1 MPTGKRSTRLSA
13 ASLAP
18 DSSSSPRLTG
28 QPRLAR
34 SAAAAAAATMS
45 SRVLGLV
52 REMVLAQYFGATA
65 AMTAYNV
72 AFRIPN
78 LLRDLFA
85 EGAMS
90 AAFVPTFTK
99 HLHGSGKESA
109 WRLANLVINALA
121 VITGLLVL
129 VGIIFA
135 EPLVR
140 LITDNEYTRDAAQ
153 LALTVQLARF
163 MLPTLT
169 FIALAAALM
178 GMLNSLHHFFIP
190 AFSPAMFNVV
200 TILCAWFVV
209 PFMPGLGIAPIVAI
223 AAGTFLG
230 GVAQL
235 AIQWPALRS
244 EGFRYR
250 PIVDL
255 NDEGLRR
262 VLVLMGPGTI
272 GLAATQVN
280 VLVNMWL
287 ATSQEIEAVNWLN
300 YAFRLM
306 YLPIGLFGVSIATAA
321 LPAVSRHHQA
331 EDFAAVRNTVSDG
344 LSLMVMLNVPA
355 TIGLIVL
362 SVPIVRMLFE
372 HGRFTPTDTVATA
385 AALQYYAIG
394 LVGYSVVRI
403 ASPVFYALGRNRIPV
418 IVSVITVLVN
428 AALNYVLVQM
438 IGYRGLALGTS
449 IAALFNAGTLLFLLR
464 SQLHGLNGAQLFSS
478 VSRVALASVGMG
490 AAAFASFR
498 ALEGWMPGDREVIQ
512 IARLALAIAFALAVL
527 AGGAWLLRIREFTQG
542 VALVTRRFRRSSA
555 R

>member
-1 MPTGKRSTRLSA
+1 
-13 ASLAP
+13 
-18 DSSSSPRLTG
+18 
-28 QPRLAR
+28 
-34 SAAAAAAATMS
+34 MS

-99 HLHGSGKESA
+99 YLHGSGKESA

-153 LALTVQLARF
+153 LALTVELARL

-200 TILCAWFVV
+200 TILCAWLVV

-244 EGFRYR
+244 EGFRYQ
-250 PIVDL
+250 PILDL
-255 NDEGLRR
+255 KDEGLRR
-262 VLVLMGPGTI
+262 VLILMGPGTI

-280 VLVNMWL
+280 VLVNMQL

-321 LPAVSRHHQA
+321 LPTISRHHHE
-331 EDFAAVRNTVSDG
+331 EDTAAVRNTVSDG
-344 LSLMVMLNVPA
+344 LSLMAMLNVPA
-355 TIGLIVL
+355 TVGLIVL
-362 SVPIVRMLFE
+362 AVPIVRMLFE
-372 HGRFTPTDTVATA
+372 HGRFTPVDTLATA
-385 AALQYYAIG
+385 AALQFYSIG

-403 ASPVFYALGRNRIPV
+403 SSPMFYALGKNRIPV
-418 IVSVITVLVN
+418 IVSVVTVLVN
-428 AALNYVLVQM
+428 AALNYWLVHVM
-438 IGYRGLALGTS
+438 GYRGLALGTS
-449 IAALFNAGTLLFLLR
+449 IAALFNAATLLFLLR
-464 SQLHGLNGAQLFSS
+464 SNLHGLNGGPLFSS
-478 VSRVALASVGMG
+478 VARIAVASVAMG
-490 AAAFASFR
+490 AAAFASLR
-498 ALEGWMPGDREVIQ
+498 ALEVWLPGDAEFIQ
-512 IARLALAIAFALAVL
+512 IVRLTVTIGFALVVL

-542 VALVTRRFRRSSA
+542 VALVTRRLRRSS

>member
-1 MPTGKRSTRLSA
+1 
-13 ASLAP
+13 LAP
-18 DSSSSPRLTG
+18 DSSPSPRPPG

-99 HLHGSGKESA
+99 YLHGSGKESA

-129 VGIIFA
+129 LGIIFA
-135 EPLVR
+135 EPLIR

-153 LALTVQLARF
+153 LALTVELARL

-200 TILCAWFVV
+200 TILCAWLVV

-250 PIVDL
+250 PIIDL
-255 NDEGLRR
+255 KDEGLRR
-262 VLVLMGPGTI
+262 VLILMGPGTI

-280 VLVNMWL
+280 VLVNMQL

-321 LPAVSRHHQA
+321 LPTISRHHHEA
-331 EDFAAVRNTVSDG
+331 DTAAVRNTVSDG
-344 LSLMVMLNVPA
+344 LSLMAMLNVPA
-355 TIGLIVL
+355 TVGLIVL
-362 SVPIVRMLFE
+362 AVPIVRMLFE
-372 HGRFTPTDTVATA
+372 HGRFTPVDTLATA
-385 AALQYYAIG
+385 AALQFYSIG
-394 LVGYSVVRI
+394 LLGYSVVRI
-403 ASPVFYALGRNRIPV
+403 SSPMFYALGKNRIPV
-418 IVSVITVLVN
+418 IVSVVTVLVN
-428 AALNYVLVQM
+428 AALNYWLVHVM
-438 IGYRGLALGTS
+438 GYRGLALGTS
-449 IAALFNAGTLLFLLR
+449 IAALFNAATLLFLLH
-464 SQLHGLNGAQLFSS
+464 SNLHGLNGGQLVSS
-478 VSRVALASVGMG
+478 VSRIAVASVAMG
-490 AAAFASFR
+490 AAAFASLR
-498 ALEGWMPGDREVIQ
+498 ALESWLPGDAEFIQ
-512 IARLALAIAFALAVL
+512 IVRLAVTIGFALVVL
-527 AGGAWLLRIREFTQG
+527 AGSAWLLRIREFTQG
-542 VALVTRRFRRSSA
+542 VALVTRRLRRTSK
-555 R
+555 

>member
-1 MPTGKRSTRLSA
+1 
-13 ASLAP
+13 LAP
-18 DSSSSPRLTG
+18 DSSSSPRQAG
-28 QPRLAR
+28 QQRLAR
-34 SAAAAAAATMS
+34 SAAASAAATMS

-52 REMVLAQYFGATA
+52 REMVLAQYFGTTA
-65 AMTAYNV
+65 AMAAYNV

-99 HLHGSGKESA
+99 YLHASGKDSA
-109 WRLANLVINALA
+109 WRLANLVINGLA
-121 VITGLLVL
+121 IITGLFVVL
-129 VGIIFA
+129 GIVFA

-140 LITDNEYTRDAAQ
+140 LITDNEYTRDAGQ
-153 LALTVQLARF
+153 LALTVQLARL

-178 GMLNSLHHFFIP
+178 GMLNSLHHFFVP
-190 AFSPAMFNVV
+190 AFSPAMFNIV

-209 PFMPGLGIAPIVAI
+209 PLMPGLGIEPIVAI

-244 EGFRYR
+244 EGFGYR
-250 PIVDL
+250 PLFDL
-255 NDEGLRR
+255 NDEGLKR
-262 VLVLMGPGTI
+262 VLILMGPGTI

-280 VLVNMWL
+280 LLVNTAL
-287 ATSQEIEAVNWLN
+287 ATSQQIEAVNWLN

-321 LPAVSRHHQA
+321 LPAVSRHNLQ
-331 EDFAAVRNTVSDG
+331 EDHSAVRNTVSDS

-355 TIGLIVL
+355 TIGLMVL
-362 SVPIVRMLFE
+362 AIPIVRMLFE
-372 HGRFTPTDTVATA
+372 HGRFTPDDTLATA

-403 ASPVFYALGRNRIPV
+403 ASPTFYALGKNRVPV
-418 IVSVITVLVN
+418 TVSVITVLVN
-428 AALNYVLVQM
+428 AALNYGLVQVM
-438 IGYRGLALGTS
+438 GYRGLALGTS
-449 IAALFNAGTLLFLLR
+449 IAALFNAGALLFLLR
-464 SQLHGLNGAQLFSS
+464 AHLDGLNGGHLLSS
-478 VSRVALASVGMG
+478 VLRITLASAVMG
-490 AAAFASFR
+490 GSAYASFR
-498 ALEGWMPGDREVIQ
+498 ALESWMPGNAELLQ
-512 IARLALAIAFALAVL
+512 IVRLALAIAFALLVL
-527 AGGAWLLRIREFTQG
+527 AGSAWLLRIREFNQG
-542 VALVTRRFRRSSA
+542 LALVMRRLRRA
-555 R
+555 P

>member
-1 MPTGKRSTRLSA
+1 
-13 ASLAP
+13 
-18 DSSSSPRLTG
+18 
-28 QPRLAR
+28 
-34 SAAAAAAATMS
+34 MS

-99 HLHGSGKESA
+99 YLHGSGKESA

-129 VGIIFA
+129 LGIIFA
-135 EPLVR
+135 EPLIR

-153 LALTVQLARF
+153 LALTVELARL

-178 GMLNSLHHFFIP
+178 GMLNSLHHFFVP

-200 TILCAWFVV
+200 TILCAWLVV

-250 PIVDL
+250 PIIDL
-255 NDEGLRR
+255 KDEGLRR
-262 VLVLMGPGTI
+262 VLILMGPGTI

-280 VLVNMWL
+280 VLVNMQL

-321 LPAVSRHHQA
+321 LPTISRHHHEA
-331 EDFAAVRNTVSDG
+331 DTAAVRNTVSDG
-344 LSLMVMLNVPA
+344 LSLMAMLNVPA
-355 TIGLIVL
+355 TVGLIVL
-362 SVPIVRMLFE
+362 AVPIVRMLFE
-372 HGRFTPTDTVATA
+372 HGRFTPVDTLATA
-385 AALQYYAIG
+385 AALQFYSIG
-394 LVGYSVVRI
+394 LIGYSVVRI
-403 ASPVFYALGRNRIPV
+403 SSPMFYALGKNRIPV
-418 IVSVITVLVN
+418 IVSVVTVLVN
-428 AALNYVLVQM
+428 AALNYWLVHVM
-438 IGYRGLALGTS
+438 GYRGLALGTS
-449 IAALFNAGTLLFLLR
+449 IAALFNAATLLFLLH
-464 SQLHGLNGAQLFSS
+464 SNLHGLNGGQLVSS
-478 VSRVALASVGMG
+478 VSRIAVASVAMG
-490 AAAFASFR
+490 AAAFASLR
-498 ALEGWMPGDREVIQ
+498 ALESWLPGDAEFIQ
-512 IARLALAIAFALAVL
+512 IVRLAVTIGFALVVL
-527 AGGAWLLRIREFTQG
+527 AGSAWLLRIREFTQG
-542 VALVTRRFRRSSA
+542 VALVTRRLRRTSK
-555 R
+555 

>member
-1 MPTGKRSTRLSA
+1 
-13 ASLAP
+13 
-18 DSSSSPRLTG
+18 
-28 QPRLAR
+28 
-34 SAAAAAAATMS
+34 MS

-52 REMVLAQYFGATA
+52 REMVLSHYFGATA
-65 AMTAYNV
+65 AMAAYNV
-72 AFRIPN
+72 AFRVPN

-99 HLHGSGKESA
+99 YLHGPDKESA

-129 VGIIFA
+129 LGIVFA

-140 LITDNEYTRDAAQ
+140 VLTDDAYTRDAAQ
-153 LALTVQLARF
+153 VALTVKLARL

-178 GMLNSLHHFFIP
+178 GMLNSLHRFFIP

-209 PFMPGLGIAPIVAI
+209 PLMPGLGIDPIVAI

-235 AIQWPALRS
+235 AIQWPSLRS

-250 PIVDL
+250 PRLDWR
-255 NDEGLRR
+255 DEGLRR

-280 VLVNMWL
+280 VVVNTTL
-287 ATSQEIEAVNWLN
+287 ATSQQIESVNWLN

-321 LPAVSRHHQA
+321 LPTVSRHHQR
-331 EDFAAVRNTVSDG
+331 EDVTSVRDTVSNG
-344 LSLMVMLNVPA
+344 LSLMTMLNIPA
-355 TIGLIVL
+355 TVGLFVL
-362 SVPIVRMLFE
+362 AVPIVRMLFE
-372 HGRFTPTDTVATA
+372 HGRFTPADTLATA
-385 AALQYYAIG
+385 AALQYYSLG

-418 IVSVITVLVN
+418 IVSVMAVIVN
-428 AALNYVLVQM
+428 AGLNMMLVRVM
-438 IGYRGLALGTS
+438 GFRGLALGTS
-449 IAALFNAGTLLFLLR
+449 VAALFNATVLLVLLHR
-464 SQLHGLNGAQLFSS
+464 NLDGLNEGRLTSSIARIIAASTVMGAVAMLTDSWLSAALPAGARVWQ
-478 VSRVALASVGMG
+478 VVHVALDIAVALGALIVAASV
-490 AAAFASFR
+490 
-498 ALEGWMPGDREVIQ
+498 
-512 IARLALAIAFALAVL
+512 
-527 AGGAWLLRIREFTQG
+527 LRIREFNDSVQM
-542 VALVTRRFRRSSA
+542 VLRKVRRA

>member
-1 MPTGKRSTRLSA
+1 
-13 ASLAP
+13 LAP
-18 DSSSSPRLTG
+18 DPSSSPREAG
-28 QPRLAR
+28 QQRLAR
-34 SAAAAAAATMS
+34 SAAASAAATMS

-52 REMVLAQYFGATA
+52 REMVLAQYFGTTA
-65 AMTAYNV
+65 AMAAYNV

-99 HLHGSGKESA
+99 HLHSSGKDSA

-129 VGIIFA
+129 LGIVFA

-140 LITDNEYTRDAAQ
+140 LMADNEYTKDAAQ
-153 LALTVQLARF
+153 LALTVELARW

-209 PFMPGLGIAPIVAI
+209 PLMPGLGIEPIVAI
-223 AAGTFLG
+223 AAGTLLG

-255 NDEGLRR
+255 KDEGLKR

-280 VLVNMWL
+280 VLVNTAL
-287 ATSQEIEAVNWLN
+287 ATSQQIEAVNWLN

-321 LPAVSRHHQA
+321 LPAVSRHHLQ
-331 EDFAAVRNTVSDG
+331 EDRTSVRSTVSDG
-344 LSLMVMLNVPA
+344 LSLMAMLNVPA
-355 TIGLIVL
+355 TIGLMVL
-362 SVPIVRMLFE
+362 AVPIVRMLFE
-372 HGRFTPTDTVATA
+372 HGRFTPADTLATA

-403 ASPVFYALGRNRIPV
+403 ASPTFYALGRNRIPV
-418 IVSVITVLVN
+418 IVSVVTVLVN
-428 AALNYVLVQM
+428 AALNSAVVQVL
-438 IGYRGLALGTS
+438 GYRGLALGTS
-449 IAALFNAGTLLFLLR
+449 IAALFNAGMLLILLR
-464 SQLHGLNGAQLFSS
+464 SHLQGLNGGQLFSS
-478 VSRVALASVGMG
+478 ISRIALASIAMG
-490 AAAFASFR
+490 GAAFAAFR
-498 ALEGWMPGDREVIQ
+498 ALESWLPGDRELIQ
-512 IARLALAIAFALAVL
+512 IVRLALVIGVALIVL
-527 AGGAWLLRIREFTQG
+527 AGSAWLLRIREFNQG
-542 VALVTRRFRRSSA
+542 VALVTRRLRRPA

>member
-1 MPTGKRSTRLSA
+1 
-13 ASLAP
+13 LAP
-18 DSSSSPRLTG
+18 DPAPSS
-28 QPRLAR
+28 RLAR

-52 REMVLAQYFGATA
+52 REMVLAQYFGTTA
-65 AMTAYNV
+65 AMAAYNV

-99 HLHGSGKESA
+99 FLHGSGKPSA

-129 VGIIFA
+129 VGILFA

-140 LITDNEYTRDAAQ
+140 LITDSEYTRNAAQ
-153 LALTVQLARF
+153 LALTVELARL

-178 GMLNSLHHFFIP
+178 GMLNSLNHFFVP

-200 TILCAWFVV
+200 TILCAWLVV
-209 PFMPGLGIAPIVAI
+209 PLMPGLGIEPIVAI
-223 AAGTFLG
+223 AAGTLLG

-250 PIVDL
+250 PLLDFR
-255 NDEGLRR
+255 DEGLRR
-262 VLVLMGPGTI
+262 VLILMGPGTI

-280 VLVNMWL
+280 VLVNTIL
-287 ATSQEIEAVNWLN
+287 ATSQQIEAVNWLN

-321 LPAVSRHHQA
+321 LPAVSRHHHE
-331 EDFAAVRNTVSDG
+331 EDITAVRNTVSDG

-355 TIGLIVL
+355 TVGLMVL
-362 SVPIVRMLFE
+362 AIPIVRMLFE
-372 HGRFTPTDTVATA
+372 HGVFTPADTLATA

-403 ASPVFYALGRNRIPV
+403 ASPMFYALGRNRVPV
-418 IVSVITVLVN
+418 IVSVVTVLVN
-428 AALNYVLVQM
+428 AALNYGLVQV

-464 SQLHGLNGAQLFSS
+464 SQLHGLNGGQLFSS
-478 VSRVALASVGMG
+478 VSRITLASIAMG
-490 AAAFASFR
+490 VAAFAAHR
-498 ALEGWMPGDREVIQ
+498 ALESRLPGAGEMIQ
-512 IARLALAIAFALAVL
+512 IVRLVLSIGFALLVL
-527 AGGAWLLRIREFTQG
+527 AGSAWLLRIREFNQG
-542 VALVTRRFRRSSA
+542 VALVTRRLRRSP

>member
-1 MPTGKRSTRLSA
+1 
-13 ASLAP
+13 LAP
-18 DSSSSPRLTG
+18 ETTSAS
-28 QPRLAR
+28 PRLAR

-52 REMVLAQYFGATA
+52 REMVLAQYFGTTA
-65 AMTAYNV
+65 AMAAYNV

-99 HLHGSGKESA
+99 YLHASGKEAA
-109 WRLANLVINALA
+109 WRLANLVVNSLA
-121 VITGLLVL
+121 VITGALVL
-129 VGIIFA
+129 LGIVFA

-140 LITDNEYTRDAAQ
+140 LITDNEYTRDPAQ
-153 LALTVQLARF
+153 LALTVELARW

-169 FIALAAALM
+169 FIALAAAFM

-209 PFMPGLGIAPIVAI
+209 PYMPGLGIEPIVAI
-223 AAGTFLG
+223 AAGTLLG

-235 AIQWPALRS
+235 AIQWPTLRS
-244 EGFRYR
+244 QGYRYR
-250 PIVDL
+250 PLIDVD
-255 NDEGLRR
+255 DQGLRR

-321 LPAVSRHHQA
+321 LPAVSRHHHH
-331 EDFAAVRNTVSDG
+331 EDVTAVRNTVSDG

-355 TIGLIVL
+355 TAGLMVL
-362 SVPIVRMLFE
+362 AVPIVRMLFE
-372 HGRFTPTDTVATA
+372 HGRFTPADTFATA
-385 AALQYYAIG
+385 AALQFYAIG

-403 ASPVFYALGRNRIPV
+403 ASPMFYAFGRNRVPV
-418 IVSVITVLVN
+418 VVSMVTVLVN
-428 AALNYVLVQM
+428 ATLNYWLVGV

-449 IAALFNAGTLLFLLR
+449 IAALFNACTLLYLLR
-464 SQLHGLNGAQLFSS
+464 SHLRGLNDAQLASS
-478 VSRVALASVGMG
+478 VSRIVLASAAM
-490 AAAFASFR
+490 AAAAWGAHS
-498 ALEGWMPGDREVIQ
+498 ALESWLPGENEAIQ
-512 IARLALAIAFALAVL
+512 VVRLALTIGGALVVL
-527 AGGAWLLRIREFTQG
+527 AAGAWLLRIREFTQG
-542 VALVTRRFRRSSA
+542 VALVTRRLRRSA

>member
-1 MPTGKRSTRLSA
+1 
-13 ASLAP
+13 
-18 DSSSSPRLTG
+18 
-28 QPRLAR
+28 
-34 SAAAAAAATMS
+34 MS

-52 REMVLAQYFGATA
+52 REIVLAQYFGTTA
-65 AMTAYNV
+65 AMAAYNV

-90 AAFVPTFTK
+90 AAFVPTFTTY
-99 HLHGSGKESA
+99 LHGSGTESA
-109 WRLANLVINALA
+109 WRLANLVINCLA
-121 VITGLLVL
+121 VITGLLVIL
-129 VGIIFA
+129 GIVFA

-140 LITDNEYTRDAAQ
+140 LIADDKYTRDAAQ
-153 LALTVQLARF
+153 LALTVQLARL

-209 PFMPGLGIAPIVAI
+209 PFMPGLGIEPIVAI

-230 GVAQL
+230 GLAQL
-235 AIQWPALRS
+235 VIQWPALRS
-244 EGFRYR
+244 EGFSYR
-250 PIVDL
+250 PLLDL

-321 LPAVSRHHQA
+321 LPAVSRRHLQ
-331 EDFAAVRNTVSDG
+331 EDRTAVRSTVSDG
-344 LSLMVMLNVPA
+344 LSLMAMLNVPA

-362 SVPIVRMLFE
+362 AVPIVRMLFE
-372 HGRFTPTDTVATA
+372 HGRFTPTDTLATA

-403 ASPVFYALGRNRIPV
+403 ASPTFYALGKNRIPV
-418 IVSVITVLVN
+418 VVSVITVLVN
-428 AALNYVLVQM
+428 AALNYALVHV

-449 IAALFNAGTLLFLLR
+449 IAAMFNAAALLYLLR
-464 SQLHGLNGAQLFSS
+464 SHLDGLNGAQLVSS
-478 VSRVALASVGMG
+478 VSRIALASLAMG

-498 ALEGWMPGDREVIQ
+498 GVERALPGDGEVIQ
-512 IARLALAIAFALAVL
+512 IVRLALAIGAALVVL
-527 AGGAWLLRIREFTQG
+527 AGSAWLLRIREFNQG
-542 VALVTRRFRRSSA
+542 LALVTRRLRRSP

>member
-1 MPTGKRSTRLSA
+1 
-13 ASLAP
+13 LAP
-18 DSSSSPRLTG
+18 DPSPS
-28 QPRLAR
+28 PRLAR
-34 SAAAAAAATMS
+34 SAAAAAAATLS

-52 REMVLAQYFGATA
+52 REMVLAQYFGTTA
-65 AMTAYNV
+65 AMAAYNV

-99 HLHGSGKESA
+99 YLAASGKASA
-109 WRLANLVINALA
+109 WRLANLVINGLA

-129 VGIIFA
+129 IGIVFA

-140 LITDNEYTRDAAQ
+140 LIADNEYTRDAAQ
-153 LALTVQLARF
+153 LALTVQLARL

-190 AFSPAMFNVV
+190 AFAPAMFNVV
-200 TILCAWFVV
+200 TILTAWFVV
-209 PFMPGLGIAPIVAI
+209 PLMPGLGIEPIVAI
-223 AAGTFLG
+223 AAGTFVG

-235 AIQWPALRS
+235 VIQWPTLRS

-250 PIVDL
+250 PLLDL
-255 NDEGLRR
+255 NDEGLKR

-280 VLVNMWL
+280 LAVNLWL
-287 ATSQEIEAVNWLN
+287 ATSQEIEAVSWLN

-321 LPAVSRHHQA
+321 LPAVSRQHHQA
-331 EDFAAVRNTVSDG
+331 DLAAVRNTVSDG
-344 LSLMVMLNVPA
+344 LSLMMMLNVPA
-355 TIGLIVL
+355 TIGLMVL
-362 SVPIVRMLFE
+362 AVPIVKMLFE
-372 HGRFTPTDTVATA
+372 HGVFRPTDTLATA
-385 AALQYYAIG
+385 VALQYYAIG

-403 ASPVFYALGRNRIPV
+403 ASPVFYALGRNRVPV
-418 IVSVITVLVN
+418 TVSVVTVLVN
-428 AALNYVLVQM
+428 AALNYWLVQV

-449 IAALFNAGTLLFLLR
+449 IAALFNAVTLLYLLR
-464 SQLHGLNGAQLFSS
+464 SHLDGLNGAQLFSS
-478 VSRVALASVGMG
+478 IARIALAAIVMG
-490 AAAFASFR
+490 AAAFGSFR
-498 ALEGWMPGDREVIQ
+498 ALGSWLPGDPVLIQ
-512 IARLALAIAFALAVL
+512 AARLALTIGAALVALAG
-527 AGGAWLLRIREFTQG
+527 AAWLLRIREFNQG
-542 VALVTRRFRRSSA
+542 VAVVTRRLRRST